1 MLKDKQARAGLH
13 KLGQHSGHNPV
24 ELSRW
29 RALLWE
35 FNRDG
40 EGCSRPGKRGR
51 RKGLR
56 HVIRHH
62 GLADKSMRYRQGRS
76 RPYQHGSGTAR
87 HSLEAERFETSVSH
101 VSMAR
106 SAFKQH
112 GERSSGVRGRLLREA
127 ILRNA
132 LRDSLDDPLVEALSP
147 LPGQHRSLPVQFRR

>member
-13 KLGQHSGHNPV
+13 KLGQHSGHHPV

-40 EGCSRPGKRGR
+40 EALSSPGNRGR

-62 GLADKSMRYRQGRS
+62 GLADKSMRYRQGTS
-76 RPYQHGSGTAR
+76 GPYQHRSGTAR
-87 HSLEAERFETSVSH
+87 HSLEAECFETRVSH

-106 SAFKQH
+106 CAFKQH
-112 GERSSGVRGRLLREA
+112 WERSCGVRGRLLRET
-127 ILRNA
+127 A
-132 LRDSLDDPLVEALSP
+132 LPW
-147 LPGQHRSLPVQFRR
+147 